1 MATVNHE
8 IRVLDPTVGPGQTAT
23 DVRCDRCNAAAK
35 VRLNVRGGGDLLFCG
50 HHADQHAEMLVPITL
65 LAIVEEG
72 FAWKGLKIDIKLP
85 VTVQTIRDAVDLAII
100 EVQAVGSA
108 LWIDTALATRLF
120 EPLVAASQFVALP
133 ELYRGTVAYLGTA
146 RVRGAAEVATVRI
159 LDGLR
164 SLVNALATVDAQPA
178 ASE

>member
-8 IRVLDPTVGPGQTAT
+8 TRVLDPTVKPGQTAT

-35 VRLNVRGGGDLLFCG
+35 VRVEVRGGGDLLFCG
-50 HHADQHAEMLVPITL
+50 HHADQHAEMLVKI
-65 LAIVEEG
+65 AERVIVEQG
-72 FAWKGLKIDIKLP
+72 FAWKGLKIEFELP
-85 VTVQTIRDAVDLAII
+85 VTAQTIRDAVDLAIM

-108 LWIDTALATRLF
+108 LWIDTTLATRLF
-120 EPLVAASQFVALP
+120 EPLAAASQFVSLP

-146 RVRGAAEVATVRI
+146 RVGGAAEVATLRI

-164 SLVNALATVDAQPA
+164 SLANALATVDAQPA
-178 ASE
+178 TSE